1 MQFPGLVVALAY
13 DRLCLFEFGIAVEL
27 FGLER
32 PEIDGPWYSF
42 KVAGLSTQ
50 PCTALG
56 DVQITARG
64 GLSLLKQASTIIIP
78 GWNRAIPPSP
88 QLIGGLRKAYERG
101 ARLLSICSGAFLL
114 GETGLLDGKQATTH
128 WRYATAFRTQF
139 PAVELIPDVLYVDAG
154 QLITSA
160 GSAAGLDAGLHLIRR
175 DFGVTIANTVAR
187 RLVIAPHR
195 DGGQRQF
202 IPAPILSTAHAP
214 FESVMAWAQARLDRP
229 LTLSDLAK
237 HAAMS
242 PRNFLRRFAAHTGTT
257 PKAWLQ
263 RARIARAQE
272 LIERGTLPLQRVAE
286 RSGFASPE
294 TFRAVFRKYVGV
306 SPAAYR
312 QRFRA
317 AKA

>member
-1 MQFPGLVVALAY
+1 MQDPDLVVALAY
-13 DRLCLFEFGIAVEL
+13 DQLCLFEFGIATEL

-32 PEIDGPWYSF
+32 PELERPWYTF
-42 KVAGLSTQ
+42 KVANLTTQ
-50 PCTALG
+50 PCAAIG
-56 DVQITARG
+56 GVQLVARG
-64 GLSLLKQASTIIIP
+64 GLSLLKQASTIVIP
-78 GWNRAIPPSP
+78 GWNRAIAPSP
-88 QLIGGLRKAYERG
+88 RLIRALQDAHARG

-128 WRYATAFRTQF
+128 WRYAEAFQTQF
-139 PAVELIPDVLYVDAG
+139 PAVEMVPDVLYVDAG

-175 DFGVTIANTVAR
+175 DFGVAVANTVAR

-202 IPAPILSTAHAP
+202 IPAPVLKTGHAP
-214 FESVMAWAQARLDRP
+214 FESVIAWAQSRLEHP
-229 LTLSDLAK
+229 LTLGDLAEK
-237 HAAMS
+237 AAMS

-263 RARIARAQE
+263 RARVARAQE
-272 LIERGTLPLQRVAE
+272 LIENGTLSLERVAE

-294 TFRAVFRKYVGV
+294 TFRAVFRKCVGV
-306 SPAAYR
+306 SPTTYR
-312 QRFRA
+312 QRFRSS
-317 AKA
+317 KR